1 MTGILIVGNG
11 NTPSQSV
18 FDHFVNS
25 SVLIL
30 ALDGAALTLA
40 KHEIQPHV
48 IIGDMDGLTSEQL
61 DEFQSK
67 GVQIVRNLDQ
77 ETSDIS
83 KGLTWSKQHHPG
95 KHIDVIGID
104 GGRLD
109 HQLAAFSAL
118 FECQSDARLHI
129 DDWMVARVTNTP
141 HKYQTTKGRNVSLI
155 PFGKVTGVTLDGCKY
170 SLEDERL
177 TSGTRGIHNEALGEE
192 ISVSCQQGD
201 LLLLLRI

>member
-18 FDHFVNS
+18 FDHFMNS
-25 SVLIL
+25 SALIL
-30 ALDGAALTLA
+30 ALDGAALTLT

-129 DDWMVARVTNTP
+129 DDWTAARVTNTP
-141 HKYQTTKGRNVSLI
+141 QKYQTTKGRNISLI

-170 SLEDERL
+170 PLEDEKL

>member
-30 ALDGAALTLA
+30 ALDGAALTLV
-40 KHEIQPHV
+40 KHDIQPHV
-48 IIGDMDGLTSEQL
+48 IIGDMDGLNSDQL
-61 DEFQSK
+61 NEFQSK
-67 GVQIVRNLDQ
+67 GVQIVQNSDQ
-77 ETSDIS
+77 DTSDIS
-83 KGLTWSKQHHPG
+83 KGLTWCKQHHSG

-118 FECQSDARLHI
+118 FECQSEAHLHI
-129 DDWMVARVTNTP
+129 DDWTVTRVTNTP
-141 HKYQTTKGRNVSLI
+141 QKYQTTKGRNISLI
-155 PFGKVTGVTLDGCKY
+155 PFGDVVGVTLDGCKY
-170 SLEDERL
+170 PLEDERL

-201 LLLLLRI
+201 LLLLLRV